1 VDRDQAAV
9 LGARRIAD
17 LELARQLL
25 VDGVAQEVAHRRLG
39 VRRHV
44 EHAVL
49 SDAAEGI
56 RSDVADGVPA
66 GLARGDAGL
75 GEAAHHFRRVF
86 EHDEVE
92 LDRLPGRH
100 VAELARGVH
109 LGAVGDGVE
118 LAGRERAVGHL
129 DAHHL
134 PVGLALAVGAVLEA
148 ERAEVVAEAA
158 ACAPGERFALEVID
172 FGLDDGVVGL
182 VLGELGTRALRD
194 NEAPP
199 GQLLP

>member
-1 VDRDQAAV
+1 MPVSGSAV
-9 LGARRIAD
+9 ML
-17 LELARQLL
+17 
-25 VDGVAQEVAHRRLG
+25 DGVA
-39 VRRHV
+39 
-44 EHAVL
+44 
-49 SDAAEGI
+49 
-56 RSDVADGVPA
+56 A

-134 PVGLALAVGAVLEA
+134 AVGLALAVG
-148 ERAEVVAEAA
+148 RAEGTG
-158 ACAPGERFALEVID
+158 PRPPRRGQRLRSKLSISALTMGSFD
-172 FGLDDGVVGL
+172 LS
-182 VLGELGTRALRD
+182 GELGTRVQVTE
-194 NEAPP
+194 EASGHIAANRAQHYRRGAG
-199 GQLLP
+199 GQGAG